1 MSDNIA
7 RLFDMIANC
16 VDPLTVDPD
25 LIDAIIELEATV
37 LMEVRR

>member
-1 MSDNIA
+1 MNDNIL
-7 RLFDMIANC
+7 RLFDVIASI